1 MNFFN
6 IFGDPNKK
14 YLEKLQPMVDK
25 INNLESQFQ
34 GFSKERLKE
43 KTNEFKKRLK
53 NNETLDDILAEA
65 FALVRESA
73 KRTLSQRHF
82 NVQLQKHLLLF
93 VNQQK
98 EH

>member
-6 IFGDPNKK
+6 I
-14 YLEKLQPMVDK
+14 EKLQPMVDK

-34 GFSKERLKE
+34 SFSNE
-43 KTNEFKKRLK
+43 EFKKKTDEFKNRLK
-53 NNETLDDILAEA
+53 NGETLDDILSEA

-82 NVQLQKHLLLF
+82 NVQLIGGIALHQGK
-93 VNQQK
+93 VA
-98 EH
+98 EMG